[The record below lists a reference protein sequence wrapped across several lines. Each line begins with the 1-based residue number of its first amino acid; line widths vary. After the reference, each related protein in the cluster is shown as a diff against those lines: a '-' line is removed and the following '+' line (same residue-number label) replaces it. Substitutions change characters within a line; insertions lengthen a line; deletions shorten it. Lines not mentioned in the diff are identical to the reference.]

1 MNRRFEMARHAYTTV
16 PFYRELAEKE
26 PQILMWIE
34 SGQWEKLPLVE
45 KNQIVLQQDKFISDD
60 YLGEL
65 VMGRLNR
72 THTSGS
78 TGTYL
83 DVYWSK
89 TDMSAALLPLWME
102 RFRQAGVRTNDKVCL
117 FNTTLQEDYQ
127 INGNKMLIS
136 KQKLN
141 REKLIR
147 IYQKMEEFNPSWL
160 LVHPGIAQMILQMV
174 KEEQLPILPNVK
186 YIELTGEMVPA
197 GLKQSLEKVFSCQ
210 VRSHY
215 GTMEVG
221 TIGYEY
227 QETYQLFNQSTYVEI
242 IDKNGQLVNDGEY
255 GEVYVTSLHNHAMPF
270 VRYGIGDVG
279 RIVMRD
285 ITKTRLEL
293 KHARKNDLLMMPD
306 GSSKLPDVLLGPV
319 EQINQCME
327 RMIYQFQVF
336 QQTTDS
342 LLINVVLDNDM
353 EGGEFEKLY
362 QKLFEE
368 EWKEEF
374 KWKFQYSNEVQV
386 NQETG
391 KSGWFFSRV

>member
-1 MNRRFEMARHAYTTV
+1 
-16 PFYRELAEKE
+16 
-26 PQILMWIE
+26 
-34 SGQWEKLPLVE
+34 
-45 KNQIVLQQDKFISDD
+45 
-60 YLGEL
+60 
-65 VMGRLNR
+65 MGRLNR

-174 KEEQLPILPNVK
+174 KEEQLPILPNLK
-186 YIELTGEMVPA
+186 YIELTGEMVTA

-242 IDKNGQLVNDGEY
+242 IDNNGQLVNDGEY

-285 ITKTRLEL
+285 ITKTKLEL

-336 QQTTDS
+336 QQTRDS

-362 QKLFEE
+362 RKLFEE

-374 KWKFQYSNEVQV
+374 KWKFQYSKEVQV

>member
-1 MNRRFEMARHAYTTV
+1 
-16 PFYRELAEKE
+16 
-26 PQILMWIE
+26 MWIE
-34 SGQWEKLPLVE
+34 SGQWEKLPLVK

-174 KEEQLPILPNVK
+174 KEEQLPILPNLK

-227 QETYQLFNQSTYVEI
+227 QEIYQLFN
-242 IDKNGQLVNDGEY
+242 N
-255 GEVYVTSLHNHAMPF
+255 LHM
-270 VRYGIGDVG
+270 
-279 RIVMRD
+279 
-285 ITKTRLEL
+285 
-293 KHARKNDLLMMPD
+293 
-306 GSSKLPDVLLGPV
+306 
-319 EQINQCME
+319 
-327 RMIYQFQVF
+327 
-336 QQTTDS
+336 
-342 LLINVVLDNDM
+342 
-353 EGGEFEKLY
+353 
-362 QKLFEE
+362 
-368 EWKEEF
+368 
-374 KWKFQYSNEVQV
+374 
-386 NQETG
+386 
-391 KSGWFFSRV
+391 

>member
-34 SGQWEKLPLVE
+34 SGQWEKLPLVK

-174 KEEQLPILPNVK
+174 KEEQLPILPNLK
-186 YIELTGEMVPA
+186 YIELTGEMVTA

-215 GTMEVG
+215 GTMEVS

-242 IDKNGQLVNDGEY
+242 IDNNGQLVNDGEY

-285 ITKTRLEL
+285 ITKTKLEL
-293 KHARKNDLLMMPD
+293 KHARKNDLLMPD

-336 QQTTDS
+336 QQTRDS

-374 KWKFQYSNEVQV
+374 KWKFQYSKEVQV

-391 KSGWFFSRV
+391 KSGWFFSQV